1 MSTVKEITKLGA
13 LNLRQETTKLEEFEL
28 VKLVNFDIS
37 RKPGTL
43 SLRRGSEV
51 QYSIASQDVVRQVA
65 KVNGTRYQVAN
76 QNLYRAGT
84 AIMGDLSTENETN
97 FQAYRPLDDTAIWA
111 FVADDNI
118 MVKDDGS
125 RLYLW
130 GLDLIPLPAPQLC
143 NQTAKDPADTIV
155 AGTYGI
161 AVTQVRWDETQSGPT
176 FQAP

>member
-13 LNLRQETTKLEEFEL
+13 LNLRQETTKLEEYEL

-43 SLRRGSEV
+43 ALRRGSDL
-51 QYSIASQDVVRQVA
+51 QYNVSTNIVRQVA
-65 KVNGTRYQVAN
+65 KVNGTRYQVAGT
-76 QNLYRAGT
+76 NLFRAGSS
-84 AIMGDLSTENETN
+84 IMGDLSTEHETN

-130 GLDLIPLPAPQLC
+130 GLDLVPLPAPKLC
-143 NQTAKDPADTIV
+143 NQTGKDPTDTIV

-176 FQAP
+176 FSAP

>member
-13 LNLRQETTKLEEFEL
+13 LNLRQETTKLEEFEC

-43 SLRRGSEV
+43 ALRRGTDF
-51 QYSIASQDVVRQVA
+51 QYSVSTVDIVRQVA
-65 KVNGTRYQVAN
+65 KVNGTRYQVAGED
-76 QNLYRAGT
+76 LYRAGV
-84 AIMGDLSTENETN
+84 AIMGNLSDEHETN

-130 GLDLIPLPAPQLC
+130 GLDLIPLPAPKLC
-143 NQTAKDPADTIV
+143 TQTGKDPTDTIG

-176 FQAP
+176 FSAP